1 MQNKNRDLF
10 ESVVLGLCDRVS
22 KKPDTIF
29 TNLDLK
35 DELKTIEESFLA
47 TVGEFTFISAK
58 PYDQRKMIEQYFEE
72 SYLSQY
78 YTCVYDNL
86 LQENALTFSTQY
98 LLDNTQKLFNVQYL
112 GESEDVYTPLK
123 IIEESF
129 VNSAM
134 ALGTAISAGAFIG
147 LPLLPLAAVTIPTV
161 FAIELLVPIAMSA
174 KREKEATDLL
184 GKVGK
189 LLVSSKPFYIK
200 NSSPIS
206 QSITNIANFDN
217 LNLNDNVTELFSKL
231 QRSMNKKDVVDGIE
245 GLFGHCNDVIESV
258 IQNDPNLNIEQ
269 LETLK
274 TTKYS
279 PTKVS
284 ILGMLYNSVMKSS
297 SNATGGNS
305 EQVLVYRKCIVDK
318 LVDIYKYL
326 VIANAVNSKDYL
338 KIARSLSNGQSSNP
352 EQLFSFVSSASELDQ
367 SNTTELLREN
377 LITLLKLRLE
387 FDNLAV
393 GLNRGAFKI
402 DTETGKYFA
411 QKLKQTDIAI
421 EDYLRTHGRKIDT
434 LYETRREFEQKGFKH
449 NPVNV
454 KKSLFGFDRGNSS
467 DRDQSQGSTRPQNPS
482 NNQRPYP
489 SNNQNGFQNR
499 NNSFPPREGFSGGQ
513 NNSQSNDQQPR
524 LNNYNNGYNGQRS

>member
-134 ALGTAISAGAFIG
+134 TLGTAISAGAFIG

-174 KREKEATDLL
+174 KREKE
-184 GKVGK
+184 
-189 LLVSSKPFYIK
+189 
-200 NSSPIS
+200 
-206 QSITNIANFDN
+206 
-217 LNLNDNVTELFSKL
+217 
-231 QRSMNKKDVVDGIE
+231 
-245 GLFGHCNDVIESV
+245 
-258 IQNDPNLNIEQ
+258 
-269 LETLK
+269 
-274 TTKYS
+274 
-279 PTKVS
+279 
-284 ILGMLYNSVMKSS
+284 
-297 SNATGGNS
+297 
-305 EQVLVYRKCIVDK
+305 
-318 LVDIYKYL
+318 
-326 VIANAVNSKDYL
+326 
-338 KIARSLSNGQSSNP
+338 
-352 EQLFSFVSSASELDQ
+352 
-367 SNTTELLREN
+367 
-377 LITLLKLRLE
+377 
-387 FDNLAV
+387 
-393 GLNRGAFKI
+393 GA
-402 DTETGKYFA
+402 
-411 QKLKQTDIAI
+411 
-421 EDYLRTHGRKIDT
+421 
-434 LYETRREFEQKGFKH
+434 
-449 NPVNV
+449 
-454 KKSLFGFDRGNSS
+454 
-467 DRDQSQGSTRPQNPS
+467 
-482 NNQRPYP
+482 
-489 SNNQNGFQNR
+489 
-499 NNSFPPREGFSGGQ
+499 
-513 NNSQSNDQQPR
+513 
-524 LNNYNNGYNGQRS
+524 